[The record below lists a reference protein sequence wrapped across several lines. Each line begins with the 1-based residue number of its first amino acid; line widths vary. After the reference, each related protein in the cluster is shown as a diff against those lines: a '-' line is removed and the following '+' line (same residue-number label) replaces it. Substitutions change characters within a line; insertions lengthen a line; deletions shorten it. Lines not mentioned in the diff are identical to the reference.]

1 MMLDRTTPPLI
12 KDPIDFDYT
21 LPPCQTH
28 ILDNGIPL
36 YALNLGAQEVVQVE
50 WIFEAGIWQ
59 ESKTGVAQ
67 TTAALLKNGT
77 ASRTAA
83 RINEAIE
90 QYGATLKISANNDF
104 AVITLS
110 TLSKHLHHLLPVVVE
125 VIREPSF
132 SQEELDIYKQ
142 NAVQRLKV
150 NLLRGDFVSNRYI
163 DAFVFG
169 RQHPYGKYTELE
181 DIEAL
186 TREDLV
192 RFHRDWYTPD
202 NCRIFLSGNFTGAH
216 LNNIQQLF
224 GRDRVQA
231 TAVKESRTYRTAP
244 AGDRL
249 HRIVN
254 DPAGVQGA
262 IRMAR
267 PFIERTHPDF
277 APALVM
283 NTIFGGYFGSRLM
296 SNIREEKGYTYGIY
310 SQFYAYR
317 NASML
322 LIATEAG
329 KEVSEATVEEIIR
342 EAGHLRDQPV
352 PEGELI
358 LVKNYILGNLLGDLD
373 GAFSIMA
380 RWKTL
385 ILNGLTADHFDSNIR
400 TYKEVTSET
409 IQDMARKYLNTEDF
423 YNLIVY

>member
-12 KDPIDFDYT
+12 KDPIDFGYT
-21 LPPCQTH
+21 LPPCETH

-90 QYGATLKISANNDF
+90 KYGATLKISANNDF

-132 SQEELDIYKQ
+132 SREELDIYKQ

-202 NCRIFLSGNFTGAH
+202 NCRIFLSGNFTG
-216 LNNIQQLF
+216 
-224 GRDRVQA
+224 
-231 TAVKESRTYRTAP
+231 
-244 AGDRL
+244 
-249 HRIVN
+249 RIS
-254 DPAGVQGA
+254 
-262 IRMAR
+262 I
-267 PFIERTHPDF
+267 
-277 APALVM
+277 
-283 NTIFGGYFGSRLM
+283 
-296 SNIREEKGYTYGIY
+296 IY
-310 SQFYAYR
+310 SSCSAGTGYR
-317 NASML
+317 PQ
-322 LIATEAG
+322 
-329 KEVSEATVEEIIR
+329 R
-342 EAGHLRDQPV
+342 
-352 PEGELI
+352 
-358 LVKNYILGNLLGDLD
+358 
-373 GAFSIMA
+373 
-380 RWKTL
+380 
-385 ILNGLTADHFDSNIR
+385 
-400 TYKEVTSET
+400 
-409 IQDMARKYLNTEDF
+409 
-423 YNLIVY
+423 